1 MNTTL
6 LPTLVEEIE
15 EGDVV
20 EFFNNDRRLVVDFR
34 ENGYMNGCWLECAD
48 GSTLFYEYGNKVNL
62 VVDA

>member
-1 MNTTL
+1 MTTKL

-20 EFFNNDRRLVVDFR
+20 EFFTNDPRLVEDIR
-34 ENGYMNGCWLECAD
+34 ENGDMNGRWFECAD
-48 GSTLFYEYGNKVNL
+48 GQALFYDCGDKVDL

>member
-1 MNTTL
+1 MNTKL

-20 EFFNNDRRLVVDFR
+20 EFSTNDRRLVVDIR
-34 ENGYMNGCWLECAD
+34 ENAYMNGCWFECAD
-48 GSTLFYEYGNKVNL
+48 YGQLFYEYGSKVNL